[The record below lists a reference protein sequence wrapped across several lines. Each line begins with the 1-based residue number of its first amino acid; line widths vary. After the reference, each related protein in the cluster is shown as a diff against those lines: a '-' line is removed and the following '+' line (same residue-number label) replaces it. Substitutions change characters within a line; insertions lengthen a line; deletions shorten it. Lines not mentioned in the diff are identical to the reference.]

1 MKPGI
6 HPDYRPVVFQDATT
20 GAIRVVAVAATDRD
34 KKVASFSSRG
44 PGSPKTAADGT
55 FRVDLPL
62 PGQLDL
68 SSYEIYLSSLEDA
81 YFNAALS
88 D

>member
-1 MKPGI
+1 MCIRDRIHIEGIVRADGKPIGDHVVYVFLSPAGMNGA
-6 HPDYRPVVFQDATT
+6 HPIQ
-20 GAIRVVAVAATDRD
+20 I
-34 KKVASFSSRG
+34 
-44 PGSPKTAADGT
+44 GSPKTGTDGT

-68 SSYEIYLSSLEDA
+68 SAYEIYLSSLEDA